1 MKFGRRLNEEP
12 EPPSPGW
19 DAITQECGRAYPGQA
34 EPKHFASLIKWRF
47 GGNGPL
53 DGISVYDGGAY
64 WHLVTY
70 GLSELYEKELDNPN
84 ISGYGMEFTFKL
96 KKGCYEN
103 EDAELKN
110 LCGILQSISRVTF
123 TKGELFL
130 PFEYVSTGQS
140 EGIDVRQLSQI
151 TGFFTLPDQ
160 ELKAVQ
166 TPNGRVEFVCFVGAC
181 YQELLALRER
191 TLTVRE
197 LYERLGTDVT
207 DFQRES
213 VVEGPV
219 SQEQ

>member
-1 MKFGRRLNEEP
+1 MKRGRRLNKEP
-12 EPPSPGW
+12 EPPTPGW
-19 DAITQECGRAYPGQA
+19 DAITRACDQAYPNQK
-34 EPKHFASLIKWRF
+34 EPKHYASLLQWRF

-53 DGISVYDGGAY
+53 DGISIYDGGAY

-70 GLSELYEKELDNPN
+70 GLSELYEKELYDPD

-96 KKGCYEN
+96 KKGCYED
-103 EDAELKN
+103 EEAELKN

-130 PFEYVSTGQS
+130 PFEYVCTGRT
-140 EGIDVRQLSQI
+140 EGVDVQQLSQI
-151 TGFFTLPDQ
+151 TGFFTLPDR
-160 ELKAVQ
+160 ELRAIE

-181 YQELLALRER
+181 YQELLALREH

-207 DFQRES
+207 DFRRK
-213 VVEGPV
+213 PV
-219 SQEQ
+219 AQAPALQEQ